1 MAQAQPPAM
10 GLRMG
15 VGQGAGVEAQALV
28 SRGASSVLVLR
39 GAAEGGGGSQPRA
52 RIRAGF
58 NLLDPVVSGVFLRRL
73 GSWYHCPLPG
83 PMGYAYPMV
92 YLNLCGNSL
101 GSPPWNSLVPSV
113 LG

>member
-28 SRGASSVLVLR
+28 SRGTSSVLVLS
-39 GAAEGGGGSQPRA
+39 GTAEGGGGSRPRA

-58 NLLDPVVSGVFLRRL
+58 NLLDPVVSRVFLQRL
-73 GSWYHCPLPG
+73 RGCITAP
-83 PMGYAYPMV
+83 
-92 YLNLCGNSL
+92 YLALWAML
-101 GSPPWNSLVPSV
+101 TPWCI
-113 LG
+113 